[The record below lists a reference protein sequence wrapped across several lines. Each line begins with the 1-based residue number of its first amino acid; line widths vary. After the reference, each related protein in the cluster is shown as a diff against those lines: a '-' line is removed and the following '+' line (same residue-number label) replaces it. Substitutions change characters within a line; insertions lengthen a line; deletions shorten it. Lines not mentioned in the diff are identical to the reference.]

1 MKVRIPSPLRS
12 YTKGAASVE
21 AAGETLLAVLADLD
35 ARYPGIRFRMIDEQ
49 DGIRQHIKIFV
60 NTEPAHKLQIPLRQ
74 DDVVHII
81 AALSG
86 G

>member
-1 MKVRIPSPLRS
+1 MKVHVASPLRS
-12 YTKGAASVE
+12 YTGGAATVDASG
-21 AAGETLLAVLADLD
+21 ACLADVLADLD

-49 DGIRQHIKIFV
+49 GDIRQHIRLFV
-60 NTEPAHKLQIPLRQ
+60 NSEQAAQIGVPVK
-74 DDVVHII
+74 DSDVVHII